1 MKLIFADNTEMEIKN
16 IFGNPEY
23 VQGFNR
29 DVLTIE
35 IDPKVADL
43 NKIQEIFK
51 DSSKTKV
58 LTTKEVRKVQ
68 ELVET
73 EEIDEQTKEKK
84 KEMKEVEKEITTQI
98 GQWYTIYISSVN
110 EVKEIKTVT
119 GVPSENPTEEVNKV
133 KIGQLTHTEMQLEM
147 MKEFMAKQGF
157 KM

>member
-58 LTTKEVRKVQ
+58 LTTKELRKVQ

-84 KEMKEVEKEITTQI
+84 KEMKELEKEITTQI

-110 EVKEIKTVT
+110 EVKEIRSVT
-119 GVPSENPTEEVNKV
+119 GTPTENPTEEVNKV